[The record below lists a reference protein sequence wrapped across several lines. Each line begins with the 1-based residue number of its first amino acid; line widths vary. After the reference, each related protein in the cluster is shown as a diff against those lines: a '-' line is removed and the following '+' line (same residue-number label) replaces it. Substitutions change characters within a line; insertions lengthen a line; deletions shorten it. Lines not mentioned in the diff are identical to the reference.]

1 MARIAMPLG
10 AFAGLAMTATHA
22 LAQAAKA
29 AEPLRPPTPGKA
41 DEPPML
47 MIVLLSIVLV
57 ALVIGAT
64 LIPSRRGH
72 QD

>member
-1 MARIAMPLG
+1 M
-10 AFAGLAMTATHA
+10 LALAASGTQA

-41 DEPPML
+41 DQPPML
-47 MIVLLSIVLV
+47 MIVLLSIVLI

-64 LIPSRRGH
+64 LMPSRRGH